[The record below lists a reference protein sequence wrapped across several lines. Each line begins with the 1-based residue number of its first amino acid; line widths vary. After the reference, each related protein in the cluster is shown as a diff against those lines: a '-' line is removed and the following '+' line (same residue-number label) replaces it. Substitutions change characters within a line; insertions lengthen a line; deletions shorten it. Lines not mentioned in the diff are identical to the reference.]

1 MSGAMD
7 FFLPEAKKS
16 KRESEFKVYINKG
29 ELERIHE
36 RVKAKPDIQTG

>member
-7 FFLPEAKKS
+7 FLPPEAKNS
-16 KRESEFKVYINKG
+16 KRENEFKVYINKG

-36 RVKAKPDIQTG
+36 WVKAKPDIQTG

>member
-7 FFLPEAKKS
+7 FLPPEAKKS
-16 KRESEFKVYINKG
+16 KRERKFKVYINKG

-36 RVKAKPDIQTG
+36 WVKAKPDIETG

>member
-7 FFLPEAKKS
+7 NLLPKAKKS
-16 KRESEFKVYINKG
+16 KRESKFKVYINKG

-36 RVKAKPDIQTG
+36 WVKAKPDIETG